1 MSALAVIDGGR
12 TGEVAV
18 QSSALSALVIKASQA
33 LANAVSAAEVLD
45 AQGQADFAY
54 DASKAMAKMARARG
68 AHDEVAASAY
78 RAEADALEIRAM
90 ASKILAEKY
99 EQAQERGEVAKPG
112 GIVGSTFQDRKGQLI
127 TLKELG
133 IAPSTMSR
141 YRDIKNIEEEDPG
154 FIRASLDSIIAR
166 GDEPTKAALGREIN
180 TRLNS
185 FSGDNEWYT
194 PAKYV
199 EMARE
204 VMGSID
210 VDPASNATAQAVV
223 GAKVHHTVESNGLD
237 KDWHGKVWM
246 NPPYSNPEIQNFV
259 EHLLVQISKGNVT
272 EAIVLTNNSADTAWH
287 HDLQAACARL
297 CLTKGRIRFESP
309 TRASNSPAMGQSF
322 FYFGD
327 NPEIFRDVFS
337 DIGTVWVM
345 A

>member
-1 MSALAVIDGGR
+1 MTALAVIDGGR
-12 TGEVAV
+12 SVETQPAT
-18 QSSALSALVIKASQA
+18 SLPALVLRASRS
-33 LANAVSAAEVLD
+33 LASATTAAEVLD

-68 AHDEVAASAY
+68 AHDEVTASAY

-90 ASKILAEKY
+90 ASKLLAEKY
-99 EQAQERGEVAKPG
+99 EEAQERGEVARPG
-112 GIVGSTFQDRKGQLI
+112 GVVGSTFRDRKGQLI
-127 TLKELG
+127 TLKDLG

-141 YRDIKNIEEEDPG
+141 YRDIKNLEAEEPG
-154 FIRASLDSIIAR
+154 FIRSSLNAIIER

-194 PAKYV
+194 PARYI
-199 EMARE
+199 EMARD
-204 VMGSID
+204 VMGAID
-210 VDPASNATAQAVV
+210 VDPASNATAQVV
-223 GAKVHHTVESNGLD
+223 VRATRHYTAETDGLD
-237 KDWHGKVWM
+237 KDWHGRVWM

-272 EAIVLTNNSADTAWH
+272 EAIVLTNNSADTGWH
-287 HDLQAACARL
+287 HDLQGACSRL

-309 TRASNSPAMGQSF
+309 TRESSSPAMGQSF

-327 NPEIFRDVFS
+327 NPERFREVFS
-337 DIGTVWVM
+337 SIGTVWVM